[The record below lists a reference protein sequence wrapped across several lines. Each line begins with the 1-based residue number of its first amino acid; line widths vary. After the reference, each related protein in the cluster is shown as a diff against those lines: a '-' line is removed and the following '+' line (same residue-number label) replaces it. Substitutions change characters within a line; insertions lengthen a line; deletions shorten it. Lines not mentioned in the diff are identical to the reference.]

1 MVANMVLGHLNRTD
15 MEKILFISPSTLDRK
30 STVWTLIVC
39 MLPILFFGWMF
50 FRTLETNNTVA
61 TVITGCMIAMSLG
74 IFILGIV
81 CTPHKYILTD
91 SHLIVKRHFKDI
103 VIPLQNI
110 KCIRQMTANDKK
122 GMLRTFGAEGVFGS
136 WGYYSTSAHKELVV
150 FARRYDNRTLVITD
164 RKKYVIAPDDLQ
176 LIDAVMQQTGQ
187 DNIGAQ
193 HSEQPEHPARRWIK
207 LIPAA
212 IILSVVFLF
221 YFGYKEPK
229 IIFNDNALIMKGMY
243 SLNIPFTEMSKAD
256 TIAWSEMPAI
266 SIRTNGFSLFKVKRG
281 HFRTHDGEKIR
292 LNVHCGVSPVIRI
305 VDCRGAVYYINR
317 KNAAETRKIF
327 NQLTINN

>member
-1 MVANMVLGHLNRTD
+1 

-30 STVWTLIVC
+30 SVVWTLIVC
-39 MLPILFFGWMF
+39 VLPILFFGWMF
-50 FRTLETNNTVA
+50 YRTLVTNNTVA
-61 TVITGCMIAMSLG
+61 TVITGCMIAMFLG
-74 IFILGIV
+74 IFILGII

-91 SHLIVKRHFKDI
+91 FQLIVKRHYKDI
-103 VIPLQNI
+103 EIPLQNI

-136 WGYYSTSAHKELVV
+136 WGYYSTSTHKELMV

-187 DNIGAQ
+187 ANICTQ
-193 HSEQPEHPARRWIK
+193 YTEQPEHPARRWIR

-212 IILSVVFLF
+212 IILSVVFLS
-221 YFGYKEPK
+221 YSGYREPK
-229 IIFNDNALIMKGMY
+229 IKFEGNAFILKGMY
-243 SLNIPFTEMSKAD
+243 SLNIPFTEMSKTD

-266 SIRTNGFSLFKVKRG
+266 SIRTNGISLFKVQRG
-281 HFRTHDGEKIR
+281 YFRTRDGDKIR
-292 LNVHCGVSPVIRI
+292 MNVHCGVSPVIRI
-305 VDCRGAVYYINR
+305 VDRRGAVFYINR